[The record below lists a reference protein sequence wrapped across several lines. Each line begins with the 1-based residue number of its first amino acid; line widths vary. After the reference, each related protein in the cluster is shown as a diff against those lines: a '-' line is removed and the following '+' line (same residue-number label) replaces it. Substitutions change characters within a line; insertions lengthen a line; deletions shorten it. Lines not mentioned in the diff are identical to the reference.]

1 MICKRSWIYSITTT
15 VLFAIPLTIMLVT
28 GTFFIVSRSLRDL
41 ELTAI
46 QTGKML
52 GAFLDANVNQLEV
65 LASNHVVCDPMIPI
79 RARLDAIEPYAD
91 ISRIRNIFITDR
103 NGTGFGIDGSTH
115 DFSRERYFTQTMR
128 GSIGIARPES
138 SRLGTQSFFTISV
151 PLYDRNTYAG
161 SIIQYMPWKS
171 LMTLIDTV
179 NFDEHGF
186 AYISDRSGGF
196 STYPDPVAIG
206 FGRRLDSPM
215 ENQSGRS
222 RVTETEK
229 RFLAGE
235 SGSGKYRHSG
245 TAWLIGFAPIP
256 GTNWSIGITTSQA
269 EVLRHV
275 WVMDL
280 LYGLLIILMLIATKT
295 YYSRRVLL
303 QSEKDDAIM
312 RLQSANEKLETQSA
326 IISTMAERRINESE
340 NQYQDLFEKMSSGA
354 ILHEMILDADGT
366 PVNYRYL
373 SINSMAEKMFHLDKN
388 EIIGK
393 TFRDVNPDAQEETIR
408 KMNEVAFNTAP
419 TRLPDFRTSD
429 GLAIRNTAYSPKPG
443 LFVTLYD
450 DITEEVRAKESLEI
464 EREKLI
470 KATNAAEAANLA
482 KGKFLAN
489 MSHEIRTPLTAIIGL
504 ADVEIETR
512 AEPLTIR
519 TFTAIRES
527 AKNLMSLLND
537 ILDYS
542 KMEAGKLTLD
552 RKNFSLEEVINNAL
566 TVTAP
571 RLSGKRVNMLVD
583 FDPSLPEL
591 LVGDPVRLWQILKN
605 LLDNAVKFTEEGQIL
620 LKVQNLGE
628 SLIQFTVTDTGCGIE
643 QGVAERLFEVFEQG
657 SSDLARRTG
666 GTGLGLSITK
676 QLVEMMNGTIQA
688 QSVPRMGT
696 TFTVILPLEAATA
709 SNSGFSLPKEAAILE
724 GKRII
729 VADDDPN
736 ARLIIKGILDKSGAI
751 AECVT
756 NGEDAIARIIRD
768 EAEGVEYDLV
778 VLDLLLP
785 GLNGIET
792 ANELSLSLHYKPRL
806 ILVTAWS
813 KNFSVDEIMNAGFS
827 ETIDKPFVPSTV
839 IRKIAYVL
847 GKAEQGDEHDRTN
860 GRNQYPDAKI
870 LVAEDNPQNRD
881 VINRMLFLFGIR
893 PDIAINGF
901 DAIEKAKTNKYDL
914 VFMDIQMP
922 EMNGLEATKLIRS
935 AERERNDGQ
944 TPIVAMT
951 AYAMAEDIQ
960 ESLNVG
966 MDAHISKP
974 IDMGMLKNTLEKYIS
989 AKRASGD
996 KDPAAGETSGK
1007 PEGAALSALECV
1019 NTEEGL
1025 VRLGHDVKLYT
1036 RLLIS
1041 LRDMLERPQPEFET
1055 AMSGD
1060 TINATAKFIH
1070 TLKGISGNLS
1080 VTELYRITSEIESDL
1095 RTHKP
1100 ERRKYE
1106 KYRDI
1111 CGQVFAELDKKLAK
1125 KARKADRKKAVQEGT
1140 EEELQSLLDSIIAP
1154 LEDGDAFAVDAILEA
1169 LRSKKFK
1176 KVTKKAMDEISRLA
1190 MLFDYESILE
1200 QIRNFR

>member
-1 MICKRSWIYSITTT
+1 MICKRSWIYSVATTA
-15 VLFAIPLTIMLVT
+15 LFAIPLTIMLVT
-28 GTFFIVSRSLRDL
+28 GSFFVVRRALRDL

-46 QTGKML
+46 QTSKVL
-52 GAFLDANVNQLEV
+52 AALLDSNVSQLRI
-65 LASNHVVCDPMIPI
+65 LASNRAVNDPTLPVS
-79 RARLDAIEPYAD
+79 ARLDAIDPQTGIGD
-91 ISRIRNIFITDR
+91 LRNIFITDR
-103 NGTGFGIDGSTH
+103 NGTGFGTDGSTR
-115 DFSRERYFTQTMR
+115 DFSREWSFIQTTH
-128 GSIGIARPES
+128 GANVIERPEES
-138 SRLGTQSFFTISV
+138 NIEAQSFFTISV
-151 PLYDRNTYAG
+151 PLYDHNTYAG
-161 SIIQYMPWKS
+161 SIIQYIPWS
-171 LMTLIDTV
+171 DLMKLIDEI
-179 NFDEHGF
+179 DLDKHGF
-186 AYISDRSGGF
+186 AFISDKSEGF
-196 STYPDPVAIG
+196 ATNPNPTTIG
-206 FGRRLDSPM
+206 AGERPNSPEGKEDRM
-215 ENQSGRS
+215 TRAS
-222 RVTETEK
+222 ETEK
-229 RFLAGE
+229 RFMAGE
-235 SGSGKYRHSG
+235 SGSGEYKRG
-245 TAWLIGFAPIP
+245 GAPWFVGFTPIP
-256 GTNWSIGITTSQA
+256 GTNWSIGITTPRT
-269 EVLRHV
+269 EVLEHA
-275 WVMDL
+275 WIMNHLYAL
-280 LYGLLIILMLIATKT
+280 LVILTLLATKA
-295 YYSRRVLL
+295 YYRRRILL
-303 QSEKDDAIM
+303 QTEKDDVIM
-312 RLQSANEKLETQSA
+312 RLQAANEKLEAQSDILTA
-326 IISTMAERRINESE
+326 MAERKISESE
-340 NQYQDLFEKMSSGA
+340 SQYQDLFEKMSSGA
-354 ILHEMILDADGT
+354 MLHEMILDADGS
-366 PVNYRYL
+366 PVNFRYL
-373 SINSMAEKMFHLDKN
+373 SINSMAEKMFHLDKS

-393 TFRDVNPDAQEETIR
+393 TYRDVYPDAQGETIR
-408 KMNEVAFNTAP
+408 KMNEIAFNTEP
-419 TRLPDFRTSD
+419 TRLPDFRTKE
-429 GLAIRNTAYSPKPG
+429 GLAIRNIAYSPKPG

-450 DITEEVRAKESLEI
+450 DITEEVHAKETLDI

-552 RKNFSLEEVINNAL
+552 RKSFSLEEVVNNAL

-605 LLDNAVKFTEEGQIL
+605 LLDNAVKFTDEGQIL

-628 SLIQFTVTDTGCGIE
+628 SLIQFTVSDTGCGIE
-643 QGVAERLFEVFEQG
+643 QGAAERLFEVFEQG
-657 SSDLARRTG
+657 GGEQARRTG

-688 QSVPRMGT
+688 QSMPRIGT

-709 SNSGFSLPKEAAILE
+709 YNNGFSLPKEAAALE

-736 ARLIIKGILDKSGAI
+736 ARLIIKGILEKSGAV

-756 NGEDAIARIIRD
+756 TGEDMIARVIRD
-768 EAEGVEYDLV
+768 ETEGVEYDLV
-778 VLDLLLP
+778 ILDLLLP
-785 GLNGIET
+785 GLSGIET
-792 ANELSLSLHYKPRL
+792 ANELSQSLHYKPRL

-813 KNFSVDEIMNAGFS
+813 KNFSVDEIMSAGFS

-847 GKAEQGDEHDRTN
+847 GKAEQSDERERAN
-860 GRNQYPDAKI
+860 GRGQYPEAKI

-901 DAIEKAKTNKYDL
+901 DAIEKAKANKYDL
-914 VFMDIQMP
+914 IFMDIQMP
-922 EMNGLEATKLIRS
+922 EMNGLEATKLIRA
-935 AERERNDGQ
+935 AERERNEGQ

-974 IDMGMLKNTLEKYIS
+974 IDIGMLKNTLEKYVN
-989 AKRASGD
+989 AKRASDD
-996 KDPAAGETSGK
+996 KEPATEETTEK
-1007 PEGAALSALECV
+1007 PDRDALPSLDCV

-1025 VRLGHDVKLYT
+1025 VRLGNDVKLYA

-1055 AMSGD
+1055 AMSGE

-1080 VTELYRITSEIESDL
+1080 VTELYRITNEIESDL
-1095 RTHKP
+1095 RAHKP
-1100 ERRKYE
+1100 QRRKYE
-1106 KYRDI
+1106 RYREI
-1111 CGQVFAELDKKLAK
+1111 CGQVFAELDKKLA
-1125 KARKADRKKAVQEGT
+1125 RKAHKAERKKAVQEGT
-1140 EEELQSLLDSIIAP
+1140 EEELQALLDSIVAP
-1154 LEDGDAFAVDAILEA
+1154 LEDGDAFAVDAILES
-1169 LRSKKFK
+1169 LKSKKFK

-1190 MLFDYESILE
+1190 MLFDYESILAR
-1200 QIRNFR
+1200 IRDFR